1 MIINHHY
8 KEEKMKRKSLN
19 KVFALALVSA
29 MVLGTAACG
38 NGDGGDSSAPAG
50 NSGEESSSQAGGSE
64 ESSSEETGG
73 EESSEESGGEQA
85 SGERQTINFS
95 VIDINAGSNNVG
107 EYAEQILNQVR
118 DYTNVNVELTWV
130 ANDALED
137 KNALY
142 LTNPSTMPHII
153 TWGGTIKANVVE
165 AAKQGAFV
173 DLNDY
178 VWDSAKYPNL
188 SGMSKEVA
196 ANLTVDGKLIAIPRT
211 RVVGRNGL
219 SYRTDWFE
227 KLKDEYNLTEPNTPE
242 AVKEMLKAFTYGD
255 PDGNGVDD
263 TIGMEMTKHTGPF
276 DIIQTW
282 FGCGNGWAEVD
293 GQLVP
298 VWMQPE
304 YMEAVDYIKS
314 LYDEGLMP
322 ADWHSR
328 PTDNWSDGCK
338 KGENGVFIDVL
349 DSGKRI
355 WKYFEDEATRT
366 PSVVNPDEP
375 AHMTMYGAV
384 NGRTLAT
391 AGYAGYFTLS
401 ATTLDTPEK
410 IEAAL
415 TLLDKLNDT
424 EMLILTQYG
433 LEGINYE
440 MVDGELIDTDN
451 TEDGKALAE
460 NYLGLNQ
467 MLPFLPTT
475 EETNARV
482 PLQVDKYNAAQNEA
496 YEAALPY
503 AVMNPALSY
512 LVNSPTYGSEGAT
525 LDEAANAARTQYIC
539 GAIDKAAFEAELQRI
554 RDNGYDTIIAE
565 VNEQYKAN
573 Q

>member
-1 MIINHHY
+1 
-8 KEEKMKRKSLN
+8 MKRKSLN
-19 KVFALALVSA
+19 KVFAIALASA
-29 MVLGTAACG
+29 MTLSLAACG
-38 NGDGGDSSAPAG
+38 GNDSGSSSESSGQSQESAAG
-50 NSGEESSSQAGGSE
+50 GEEQSSE
-64 ESSSEETGG
+64 EQSSEETGG
-73 EESSEESGGEQA
+73 EQQA
-85 SGERQTINFS
+85 SGERQTISFS
-95 VIDINAGSNNVG
+95 VIDVNAGSNNVG
-107 EYAEQILNQVR
+107 EYAEQILNQIK

-130 ANDALED
+130 ANDALTE

-142 LTNPSTMPHII
+142 LTNPSTMPNII
-153 TWGGTIKANVVE
+153 SWGGTVTGNVVD

-173 DLNDY
+173 DLNEY
-178 VWDSAKYPNL
+178 VWDSEKYPNL

-196 ANLTVDGKLIAIPRT
+196 AQLTVDGKLIAIPRT
-211 RVVGRNGL
+211 RVVGRYGL

-227 KLKDEYNLTEPNTPE
+227 KLKDEYELTEPNTPE
-242 AVKEMLKAFTYGD
+242 AVKKMLEAFTFGD

-263 TIGMEMTKHTGPF
+263 TIGMEMTSYTGPF

-304 YMEAVDYIKS
+304 YMEAVEYIKS

-322 ADWHSR
+322 KDWTSR
-328 PTDNWSDGCK
+328 PTDSWSDGCK

-355 WKYFEDEATRT
+355 WMYLEDEKTYT

-375 AHMTMYGAV
+375 AHFTMYGAV
-384 NGRTLAT
+384 NGHTMAT
-391 AGYAGYFTLS
+391 PGYAGYFTLS
-401 ATTLDTPEK
+401 TTTLDSPEK

-415 TLLDKLNDT
+415 TLLDKLNDP

-433 LEGINYE
+433 LEGVNYD
-440 MVDGELIDTDN
+440 MVDGKLIDTD
-451 TEDGKALAE
+451 TAEADKALAQ

-467 MLPFLPTT
+467 LLAFLPSS
-475 EETNARV
+475 EETSARV
-482 PLQVDKYNAAQNEA
+482 PIEADKYNQAQNEA

-512 LVNSPTYGSEGAT
+512 LVNSPAYSADGAT
-525 LDEAANAARTQYIC
+525 LDTDATAARTQYIC
-539 GAIDKAAFEAELQRI
+539 GAITKEQFEAELQGI
-554 RDNGYDTIIAE
+554 RDRGYDQIIAE

>member
-73 EESSEESGGEQA
+73 EESSEESGEQA

>member
-1 MIINHHY
+1 
-8 KEEKMKRKSLN
+8 MKRKSLN

-73 EESSEESGGEQA
+73 EESSEESGEQA

>member
-1 MIINHHY
+1 
-8 KEEKMKRKSLN
+8 MKRKSLN
-19 KVFALALVSA
+19 KVLALALASV
-29 MVLGTAACG
+29 MTLGLAACG
-38 NGDGGDSSAPAG
+38 NGDSESSSAG
-50 NSGEESSSQAGGSE
+50 NSSETGSSDVGSSDAGSSDEGSSAE
-64 ESSSEETGG
+64 AGG
-73 EESSEESGGEQA
+73 EESSGEAGGEQA
-85 SGERQTINFS
+85 SGERQTISFS

-130 ANDALED
+130 ANDALAD

-142 LTNPSTMPHII
+142 LTNPGTMPNII
-153 TWGGTIKANVVE
+153 TWGGTITANVVD

-173 DLNDY
+173 DLTEY
-178 VWDSAKYPNL
+178 VKDSAKYPNL
-188 SGMSKEVA
+188 SGMSEEVA

-322 ADWHSR
+322 ADWHTR

-355 WKYFEDEATRT
+355 WKYFEDETTFT
-366 PSVVNPDEP
+366 PSVVNPEEA
-375 AHMTMYGAV
+375 AHMTLYGAV

-415 TLLDKLNDT
+415 TLLDKLNDP

-433 LEGINYE
+433 LEGINYD
-440 MVDGELIDTDN
+440 MVDGKLVDTDN
-451 TEDGKALAE
+451 TEDGKVLAQ

-467 MLPFLPTT
+467 LLPFLPTT
-475 EETNARV
+475 EEANSRV
-482 PLQVDKYNAAQNEA
+482 PLQIDKYDQAQNEA
-496 YEAALPY
+496 YAAALPY

-512 LVNSPTYGSEGAT
+512 LVNSSTYSSEGAA
-525 LDEAANAARTQYIC
+525 LDEAATAARTQYIC

>member
-1 MIINHHY
+1 
-8 KEEKMKRKSLN
+8 MKKKSLN
-19 KVFALALVSA
+19 KVFALALASA
-29 MVLGTAACG
+29 MTLSLAACG
-38 NGDGGDSSAPAG
+38 NDSGSNEGSGSSAGNESSQSTAEDSSA
-50 NSGEESSSQAGGSE
+50 
-64 ESSSEETGG
+64 
-73 EESSEESGGEQA
+73 SSEESQQDSESSESSQEEQP
-85 SGERQTINFS
+85 SGERQTITFS
-95 VIDINAGSNNVG
+95 VIDVNAGSNNVG
-107 EYAEQILNQVR
+107 EYAEQILNQIK
-118 DYTNVNVELTWV
+118 DYTNVNLELTWV
-130 ANDALED
+130 ANDALAD

-142 LTNPSTMPHII
+142 LTNPGTMPHII
-153 TWGGTIKANVVE
+153 TWGGTVTANVVE

-173 DLNDY
+173 DLNEY

-322 ADWHSR
+322 ADWHTR
-328 PTDNWSDGCK
+328 PTDGWSDGCK

-355 WKYFEDEATRT
+355 WKYFEDEATFT
-366 PSVVNPDEP
+366 PSVVNPEEA
-375 AHMTMYGAV
+375 AHMTLHGAV
-384 NGRTLAT
+384 NGHTLAT

-415 TLLDKLNDT
+415 TLLDKLNDP
-424 EMLILTQYG
+424 EMLVLTQYG
-433 LEGINYE
+433 LEGINYDI
-440 MVDGELIDTDN
+440 VDGLLVDTDN
-451 TEDGKALAE
+451 TEEGKALAQ

-475 EETNARV
+475 EETTARV
-482 PLQVDKYNAAQNEA
+482 ERQIDKYDQAQNEA

-503 AVMNPALSY
+503 AVMNPAMPY
-512 LVNSPTYGSEGAT
+512 LVNSPTYASEGAS
-525 LDEAANAARTQYIC
+525 LDEAATAARTQYIC

-554 RDNGYDTIIAE
+554 RDNGYDTVIAE

>member
-1 MIINHHY
+1 
-8 KEEKMKRKSLN
+8 MKRKSLN

-38 NGDGGDSSAPAG
+38 NGDSGDSSAPAG